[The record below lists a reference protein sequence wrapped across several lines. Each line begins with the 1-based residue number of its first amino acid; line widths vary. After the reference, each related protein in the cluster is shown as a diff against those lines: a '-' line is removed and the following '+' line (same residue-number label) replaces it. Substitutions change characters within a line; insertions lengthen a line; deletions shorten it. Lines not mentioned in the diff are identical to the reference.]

1 MNIKYITFL
10 YKNIRQKAKRY
21 VLYFF
26 YILINIYTCVDMEIH
41 IEKCRSL
48 LIIENKVITS
58 VYKQILLYNKK
69 Y

>member
-21 VLYFF
+21 VFF
-26 YILINIYTCVDMEIH
+26 LHSYINIYTCVDMEIH

>member
-21 VLYFF
+21 VFF
-26 YILINIYTCVDMEIH
+26 LHSYKYIYLDMEIH

>member
-21 VLYFF
+21 VFTFLHF
-26 YILINIYTCVDMEIH
+26 YKYIHVWMEIH
-41 IEKCRSL
+41 KEKCRSL

>member
-10 YKNIRQKAKRY
+10 YKNIRQKAKR
-21 VLYFF
+21 YFF

-58 VYKQILLYNKK
+58 VCITDSPV
-69 Y
+69 

>member
-10 YKNIRQKAKRY
+10 YKNIRQKAAKDM
-21 VLYFF
+21 YFF